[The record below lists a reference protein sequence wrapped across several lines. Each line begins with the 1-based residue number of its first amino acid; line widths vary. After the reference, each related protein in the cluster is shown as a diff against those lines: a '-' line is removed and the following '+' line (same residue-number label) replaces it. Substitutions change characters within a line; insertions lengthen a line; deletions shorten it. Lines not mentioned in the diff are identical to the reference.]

1 MRASVSQAVSP
12 PQGGEQSTA
21 HSGRV
26 QKREGVCDAAIVI
39 GRQVVRNYI
48 LSSVT
53 AMVPT
58 ARLRLKAA
66 ESWG

>member
-1 MRASVSQAVSP
+1 M
-12 PQGGEQSTA
+12 
-21 HSGRV
+21 
-26 QKREGVCDAAIVI
+26 CDVTKVI
-39 GRQVVRNYI
+39 GAQVVSDYI

>member
-12 PQGGEQSTA
+12 PQGGERST
-21 HSGRV
+21 
-26 QKREGVCDAAIVI
+26 EGVCKGGRECAHAIVI
-39 GRQVVRNYI
+39 GGQVVSDYI

>member
-12 PQGGEQSTA
+12 PQGGEESTT
-21 HSGRV
+21 V
-26 QKREGVCDAAIVI
+26 GVCRGGRECAHAIVI
-39 GRQVVRNYI
+39 EGQVVTDYI